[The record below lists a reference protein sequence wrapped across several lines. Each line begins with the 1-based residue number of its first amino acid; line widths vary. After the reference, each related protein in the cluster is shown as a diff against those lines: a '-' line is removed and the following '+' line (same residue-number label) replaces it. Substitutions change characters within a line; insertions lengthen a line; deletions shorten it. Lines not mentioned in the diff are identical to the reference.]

1 MAINGNTR
9 LFKWAKE
16 LQTVTGE
23 TGWEGWD
30 IQCKYSC
37 CRNMN
42 IPVLSAETRESPDLH
57 RCFFI
62 KKFYK
67 VFAWNTIASSLQT
80 IFYLLQLNNVWQC
93 HKAEQLKRW
102 EVRSHISPPSWN
114 GLWDCRASRKPL
126 MLYFTRQKWA
136 QHCHCV
142 TRQSCL
148 SSVIA
153 LGSHWAERAVLLVT
167 SVHTPQ
173 ALRATKK
180 VPKQGLFECFCYR

>member
-1 MAINGNTR
+1 M
-9 LFKWAKE
+9 
-16 LQTVTGE
+16 
-23 TGWEGWD
+23 
-30 IQCKYSC
+30 
-37 CRNMN
+37 
-42 IPVLSAETRESPDLH
+42 
-57 RCFFI
+57 
-62 KKFYK
+62 
-67 VFAWNTIASSLQT
+67 FAWNTIASSLQT
-80 IFYLLQLNNVWQC
+80 IYLFQFHNVWQC

-126 MLYFTRQKWA
+126 MLYFTKQKWA

-173 ALRATKK
+173 ALRATLPCTQKGSK
-180 VPKQGLFECFCYR
+180 SGPFWMFLLQIIPVVENYRLILLLSSFGLCWNVENYLEQDLVFAPLWASFSES